1 MGSRTAGPEAAS
13 EGSGRYHRAEAG
25 SRSHPLRRKKGA
37 GKQGEGRGEGQTPQ
51 PRRAGG
57 ALTQQQPPGARRAQE
72 RGEHPCGAAP
82 APRSAHCGAHCAPR
96 RLCPARPAPPRPA
109 RSPPLPRRRAVFLA
123 ALLLSPSSRALQIP
137 PKRGYA
143 AGGARM
149 LIRTSLPAGIHERRR
164 GKRGGETYS
173 FIALFSPLADE
184 IAAGR

>member
-13 EGSGRYHRAEAG
+13 EGSAQYHRAKAG
-25 SRSHPLRRKKGA
+25 SASPPAAEKGT
-37 GKQGEGRGEGQTPQ
+37 GKQGEGRGEGQTPL
-51 PRRAGG
+51 PRRLGG
-57 ALTQQQPPGARRAQE
+57 ALTQQQPAGARGAQE

-96 RLCPARPAPPRPA
+96 RPGPPRPA
-109 RSPPLPRRRAVFLA
+109 HSPPLPWRRAVFLA
-123 ALLLSPSSRALQIP
+123 ALLLSPSSCRALQIP

-149 LIRTSLPAGIHERRR
+149 LVRTSLSSRIRERRR
-164 GKRGGETYS
+164 GERGGEAYS
-173 FIALFSPLADE
+173 FIASFSPLADE